1 MTHSRNLFPI
11 AACLLVAA
19 CGGGGGGGGPTVPTL
34 LDPTS
39 DASAPL
45 TTLIAGSGGAASS
58 DSTFNRGA
66 DRITVN
72 GLPGTINA
80 ARDTVTF
87 DDGGT
92 AAILSGATEFAA
104 YIEAVP
110 TGSAPFIGIIGLPT
124 ASSDLPGG
132 FVDYATPDAARVIII
147 SDQSLFELTGSAFAT
162 VNFNGGLVDLTFDN
176 LDGTVSTLGNPSA
189 PATDVARIEINDAAL
204 TGTTFSGGEATFTST
219 VIGKTLSGSETVTT
233 AGGLF
238 GPGADEIAGTV
249 YIDDAALR
257 DLTIEGY
264 FIAD

>member
-11 AACLLVAA
+11 AVCLLVAG
-19 CGGGGGGGGPTVPTL
+19 CGGGAGGGGPTVPTL
-34 LDPTS
+34 LDQTS

-58 DSTFNRGA
+58 DGTLSRGA

-87 DDGGT
+87 DAGGT
-92 AAILSGATEFAA
+92 AAIVPGATDFTAF
-104 YIEAVP
+104 IEAVP

-124 ASSDLPGG
+124 ASNDLPGG
-132 FVDYATPDAARVIII
+132 SVDYATPDAARVIII
-147 SDQSLFELTGSAFAT
+147 SDQSLFELTGSATAT
-162 VNFNGGLVDLTFDN
+162 VNFNGGLVDMIFDDLN
-176 LDGTVSTLGNPSA
+176 GTVSTLGNPTA
-189 PATDVARIEINDAAL
+189 PATDVATIEIKNAAL
-204 TGTTFSGGEATFTST
+204 TGTTFSGGEATFTSS
-219 VIGKTLSGSETVTT
+219 VIGKTLSGSETLTT

-249 YIDDAALR
+249 YIDDSALR
-257 DLTIEGY
+257 DLTIESY